1 MSNELKEKI
10 RRLNIVEGLGVVAI
24 SKALDVAVEIVCDA
38 LGLREDDAAPQVER
52 PALPTGKARSQ
63 ASIDMAA
70 AAAMQAEIT
79 RRARRTRRS
88 FL

>member
-1 MSNELKEKI
+1 MSELKEKI

-24 SKALDVAVEIVCDA
+24 SKALDVRVEIVRDA
-38 LGLREDDAAPQVER
+38 LGLRDDGGAPQVER
-52 PALPTGKARSQ
+52 PALPPGKARSQ
-63 ASIDMAA
+63 ASLDIAA
-70 AAAMQAEIT
+70 AAAMQAELT

>member
-24 SKALDVAVEIVCDA
+24 SKALDVGVEIVRDA
-38 LGLREDDAAPQVER
+38 LGLREDGSAPQVER
-52 PALPTGKARSQ
+52 PALPPGKARSQ
-63 ASIDMAA
+63 ASIDIAA
-70 AAAMQAEIT
+70 AAAMQAEVT

>member
-1 MSNELKEKI
+1 MSNDLKEKI

-24 SKALDVAVEIVCDA
+24 SKALDLDVEIVRDA
-38 LGLREDDAAPQVER
+38 LGLREGGSAPQVER
-52 PALPTGKARSQ
+52 PALPPGKARSQ
-63 ASIDMAA
+63 ASIDIAA
-70 AAAMQAEIT
+70 AAQMQAEVT